1 MGKSSCGKVLF
12 DGCPWEDFLT
22 VCHVHSCAHFRACS
36 VPSHFT
42 SELLKAFGRLLKAL
56 SEVGV
61 QMCTADDPAQ
71 ISVSYVLT
79 VLFSG

>member
-1 MGKSSCGKVLF
+1 MVVCGRTSFWKAP
-12 DGCPWEDFLT
+12 CLT
-22 VCHVHSCAHFRACS
+22 VTGTVCQVHSCAHFRACS

-42 SELLKAFGRLLKAL
+42 SELLEAFGRLLKAL

-71 ISVSYVLT
+71 ISVSYVWI